1 MRKLLLLFW
10 AMFLSIGMFAQT
22 QEIKGK
28 VLDASNGEPLPGVSV
43 VVKGTTSG
51 AATDFDG
58 VFTLNADKG
67 QFLVFSFVGF
77 INQEVEVLG
86 TENVEVFM
94 EPDVMNLE
102 QVVVVGYGV
111 QRKKDKTGAVM
122 NVGADDLQQGVL
134 QDPIQG
140 IMGKVAG
147 VNISKKGGD
156 PNAGFNVQIRGT
168 AGFFS
173 GTSPLY
179 VVDGVPGVDPT
190 TVAVEDIESFN
201 VLKDASSAA
210 IYGSRGATGVIII
223 TTKQGKQNQKGRIS
237 YSGYISSDVVANEL
251 DLLSAAEIREYAN
264 ENGLTL
270 DDGGADTDW
279 QDEVFRTGMSQSHNI
294 SMSGGGDDHS
304 YRASIAYTNFEGVV
318 RGTDRERAIVRLNA
332 MQKGLN
338 DKLTLSVNLS
348 GTFEN
353 NNYVQTSG
361 NNGEAVLFQTFS
373 RNPTYPVY
381 REDGS
386 YFEVNDFENSN
397 PLALINQ
404 IKNERD
410 AKRYLANA
418 KADLEIIN
426 GLEAGVNIS
435 YRKDDDETWFHRP
448 SYQITSSDGGYAR
461 RGYNNSD
468 TKMIEATLKYNKV
481 FKEKHNVNLLG
492 GYSWQEDMSTSFA
505 AQGRDLLSDKV
516 GADNLRFANDVLPQD
531 IESWKQRSR
540 LISFIGRAVYNYD
553 SKYYLTATIR
563 RDGSSRFGDNNE
575 WGWFPSF
582 STAWDISSEKF
593 MENANWIEQLK
604 LRVGFGVTGNQ
615 EIGNYHDIA
624 RIGTG
629 GRTLDPTTGE
639 ETLIIQQSSNANPDL
654 KWEENRE
661 WNFGLDFALFNN
673 KLTGSIDV
681 YDKTTDDLLAEYAVP
696 VPPNRYDRIYA
707 NAGEIS
713 NKGLEINLTANPI
726 RTQNFTWKST
736 YSFSTNKQEVV
747 SLSDDTYSLDN
758 MHTSW
763 ISGRGMVGVWTQLI
777 EPGRELGTF
786 YGWKH
791 AGIDQNGQWLFYDK
805 DGNITKEQR
814 DEDRQVI
821 GHALPDFTMSWTN
834 NITYKNWD
842 LNFSL
847 RAVVGGDVLNVTRM
861 ILGNPNMLPNRNA
874 LKDAMTLA
882 PILSDA
888 PKFSDY
894 YIEDGSFIRLDNVT
908 LGYNFDVSKIKWLS
922 NCRMYVSSNNLFTL
936 TKYSGIDPESSYGGY
951 QNLGLDMYDI
961 YPKTKTFTFG
971 MKVGF

>member
-1 MRKLLLLFW
+1 MKKLLLLFW
-10 AMFLSIGMFAQT
+10 AVFLSIGIFAQT
-22 QEIKGK
+22 QEINGK

-43 VVKGTTSG
+43 VVKGTTTG
-51 AATDFDG
+51 TATNFDG
-58 VFTLNADKG
+58 LFSLSADKG
-67 QFLVFSFVGF
+67 QTLVLSFVGY
-77 INQEVEVLG
+77 INQEISVG
-86 TENVEVFM
+86 TTENVEVLL

-102 QVVVVGYGV
+102 QVVVVGYGI
-111 QRKKDKTGAVM
+111 QKKKDKTGAVM

-147 VNISKKGGD
+147 VNITKKGGD

-190 TVAVEDIESFN
+190 TISVEDIESFN

-210 IYGSRGATGVIII
+210 IYGSRGATGVILI
-223 TTKQGKQNQKGRIS
+223 TTKQGKRNQKGRIS
-237 YSGYISSDVVANEL
+237 YSGYISSDIVANEL
-251 DLLSAAEIREYAN
+251 DLLSANEIRQYAN

-270 DDGGADTDW
+270 DDGRANTDW
-279 QDEVFRTGMSQSHNI
+279 QDEVFRTGMSQSHNV
-294 SMSGGGDDHS
+294 SMSGGGEDHT
-304 YRASIAYTNFEGVV
+304 YRASIGYTNFDGVV
-318 RGTDRERAIVRLNA
+318 KGTDRERAIVRLNA
-332 MQKGLN
+332 MQKGIN
-338 DKLTLSVNLS
+338 DKLTLSLNLS

-353 NNYVQTSG
+353 NNYVQTNG

-381 REDGS
+381 NADGS

-404 IKNERD
+404 IQNERD

-418 KADLEIIN
+418 KADFEIVD
-426 GLEAGVNIS
+426 GLVAGMNVS

-461 RGYNNSD
+461 RSYNNNE
-468 TKMIEATLKYNKV
+468 TKMMEATIKYNKV

-492 GYSWQEDMSTSFA
+492 GYSWQEDKRTSFA
-505 AQGRDLLSDKV
+505 AQGRDLLSDDV
-516 GADNLRFANDVLPQD
+516 NADNLRFANDVLPQD
-531 IESWKQRSR
+531 IESWKERSR
-540 LISFIGRAVYNYD
+540 LISFIGRAVYNYN
-553 SKYYLTATIR
+553 SKYYFTTTIR
-563 RDGSSRFGDNNE
+563 RDGSSRFGANNE

-582 STAWDISSEKF
+582 STAWDISSENF
-593 MENANWIEQLK
+593 MDNANWLDQLK
-604 LRVGFGVTGNQ
+604 LRVGYGVTGNQ

-639 ETLIIQQSSNANPDL
+639 ETLVIQQSSNANPDL

-661 WNFGLDFALFNN
+661 WNFGLDFSLFNN
-673 KLTGSIDV
+673 KLTGSIDY

-726 RTQNFTWKST
+726 RTDNFTWKST

-747 SLSDDTYSLDN
+747 SLSDNKYSLDN

-763 ISGRGMVGVWTQLI
+763 INGRGMVGVWTQLI

-786 YGWKH
+786 YGWKN

-834 NITYKNWD
+834 QFTYKSWD

-874 LKDAMTLA
+874 LKDAMKLA

-894 YIEDGSFIRLDNVT
+894 YIEDGSFLRLDNIT
-908 LGYNFDVSKIKWLS
+908 LGYNLNVDKISWLS
-922 NCRMYVSSNNLFTL
+922 NCRFYVSSNNLFTL
-936 TKYSGIDPESSYGGY
+936 TNYSGIDPESSYGGY
-951 QNLGLDMYDI
+951 QNLGLDMYDV